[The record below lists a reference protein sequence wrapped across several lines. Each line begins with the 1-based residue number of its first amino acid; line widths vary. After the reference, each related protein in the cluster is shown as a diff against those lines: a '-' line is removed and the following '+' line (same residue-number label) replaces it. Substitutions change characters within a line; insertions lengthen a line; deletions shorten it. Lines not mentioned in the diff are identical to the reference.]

1 VCPLILLG
9 LSVWHFVSRFGWV
22 LADEIFVSAFLAAL
36 YALDI
41 FIASRLSEQPE
52 RASLSVGKSVTEAP
66 ESE

>member
-1 VCPLILLG
+1 MLLG

-41 FIASRLSEQPE
+41 LYRFPPFGTA
-52 RASLSVGKSVTEAP
+52 
-66 ESE
+66 